1 VKYALILL
9 CALVVGCGGDAKE
22 QQATAYNLATD
33 RYDAAISAADAVY
46 VSAMAIATTE
56 IEQLEALA
64 ELYSTWAGSE
74 RNFVDELVAI
84 EWTEEFAQSSANLV
98 ACIDDAYLLELE
110 VVMSEE
116 YQEALQL
123 ADVADEKSSSCN
135 LLAQELGKALGLQV
149 GSD

>member
-1 VKYALILL
+1 M
-9 CALVVGCGGDAKE
+9 
-22 QQATAYNLATD
+22 T
-33 RYDAAISAADAVY
+33 
-46 VSAMAIATTE
+46 IATTE